1 MTSVSHELISDLKLK
16 VFLSKDT
23 SVFRH
28 YQNLFLEKFGPQF
41 SGELIEIGGKRSYA
55 HQRFFPN
62 VSSFRCTNISEDG
75 DDILDVTQI
84 NQSDGSVDGFLCISV
99 LEHVFDF
106 KKAVSEMQRVLKTGG
121 RLLLV
126 VPFAYPYHDE
136 VDYWRFS
143 ADAYTEL
150 LKDGFEIKSFTHLG
164 GLFSA
169 IVDNLNRPRGK
180 LTGRYMIHK
189 LLGLLILIFLGRFD
203 RLDGFPLGYGI
214 YAVRRKDH
222 S

>member
-1 MTSVSHELISDLKLK
+1 MTGIPRELISDLKLK
-16 VFLSKDT
+16 VFFSKDI
-23 SVFRH
+23 SIFRH

-41 SGELIEIGGKRSYA
+41 AGELIEIGGKRSYV

-62 VSSFRCTNISEDG
+62 ISAFRCTNISESS
-75 DDILDVTQI
+75 DDILDVTKI
-84 NQSDGSVDGFLCISV
+84 NLRDNSVDGFLCISV

-106 KKAVSEMQRVLKTGG
+106 KKAIHEMERTLKIDGK
-121 RLLLV
+121 LLLV

-143 ADAYTEL
+143 QDAYIEL
-150 LKDGFEIKSFTHLG
+150 LKEGFEIKSFTHLG
-164 GLFSA
+164 GLFST

-180 LTGRYMIHK
+180 LTARYIVHK
-189 LLGLLILIFLGRFD
+189 LLALLILIFLGRFD

-214 YAVRRKDH
+214 YAVKRKDH

>member
-1 MTSVSHELISDLKLK
+1 MTDIYHELISDLNAKI
-16 VFLSKDT
+16 FLSKHF
-23 SVFRH
+23 SIFRH
-28 YQNLFLEKFGPQF
+28 YQNLFLDKYGKEFT
-41 SGELIEIGGKRSYA
+41 GEIIEIGGKRSYA

-62 VSSFRCTNISEDG
+62 ISSFRCTNISEDG
-75 DDILDVTQI
+75 DDILDVTQMDLP
-84 NQSDGSVDGFLCISV
+84 DGSVNGFLCISV

-106 KKAVSEMQRVLKTGG
+106 KKAIHEMERTLKIDGK
-121 RLLLV
+121 LLLV

-143 ADAYTEL
+143 QDAYTEL

-164 GLFSA
+164 GLFST

-180 LTGRYMIHK
+180 LTVRYMVHK
-189 LLGLLILIFLGRFD
+189 FVGLLILIFLGRFD

-214 YAVRRKDH
+214 YAVKRKDH

>member
-1 MTSVSHELISDLKLK
+1 MSSVPHELISDLRLK
-16 VFLSKDT
+16 VFLSKDI
-23 SVFRH
+23 SMFRH

-41 SGELIEIGGKRSYA
+41 TGELIEIGGKGSYA

-62 VSSFRCTNISEDG
+62 IFDFRCTNISEDA

-84 NQSDGSVDGFLCISV
+84 NLPNNSVDGFLCISV

-106 KKAVSEMQRVLKTGG
+106 KKAIHEMERTLKVGG

-143 ADAYTEL
+143 QDAYTEL
-150 LKDGFEIKSFTHLG
+150 LKDDFEIKSFVHLG
-164 GLFSA
+164 GLFST

-180 LTGRYMIHK
+180 LTARYMAHK
-189 LLGLLILIFLGRFD
+189 LLGLLTLIFLGRFD

-214 YAVRRKDH
+214 YAVKREGH

>member
-1 MTSVSHELISDLKLK
+1 MTHPHELISDLKLK
-16 VFLSKDT
+16 VFLSKEF
-23 SVFRH
+23 SIFRH
-28 YQNLFLEKFGPQF
+28 YQNIFLEKFGPQF
-41 SGELIEIGGKRSYA
+41 TGELIEIGGKRSYA

-62 VSSFRCTNISEDG
+62 ISAFRCTNISKDSN
-75 DDILDVTQI
+75 DILDVTQI
-84 NQSDGSVDGFLCISV
+84 NLPDDSVDGFLCISV

-106 KKAVSEMQRVLKTGG
+106 KKAIREMERTLKVGG
-121 RLLLV
+121 KLLLV

-143 ADAYTEL
+143 QDAYTEL

-164 GLFSA
+164 GLFST
-169 IVDNLNRPRGK
+169 IIDNLNRPRGK
-180 LTGRYMIHK
+180 WTARYMIHK

-214 YAVRRKDH
+214 YAVKCEAH

>member
-1 MTSVSHELISDLKLK
+1 MTVVPHELISDLKLN
-16 VFLSKDT
+16 FFFSEDI
-23 SVFRH
+23 SIFRY

-41 SGELIEIGGKRSYA
+41 VGELIEIGGKRSYA
-55 HQRFFPN
+55 HQRFFSN
-62 VSSFRCTNISEDG
+62 VAAFRCTNISEDS

-84 NQSDGSVDGFLCISV
+84 NLPDHSVDGYLCISV

-106 KKAVSEMQRVLKTGG
+106 KKAISEMERTLRIGG
-121 RLLLV
+121 KLLLV

-164 GLFSA
+164 GLFST

-189 LLGLLILIFLGRFD
+189 FLGLLILIFLGRFD

-214 YAVRRKDH
+214 YAVKRKDH